1 MTVLE
6 LLTQLS
12 RISLL
17 GIALITGINYL
28 RVRDPIRRDIFLTFL
43 SLTASTWLRLFTS
56 ITTVEIPGQ
65 TLIGQCFLVAQPFL
79 LVRLIGY
86 FRPVPRPAFLTA
98 LAGMVISWLL
108 LIFVGTDQAPW
119 VIVIVVGYFAV
130 IDGYA
135 VIAFIRGAL
144 SSTGVVRQRLRFA
157 AIGSLLLVTALILA
171 GLNAISPEEGDF
183 VQSVTQLCVIG
194 CAFSYFLGFAPP

>member
-6 LLTQLS
+6 LLTQLA

-17 GIALITGINYL
+17 GIALITGINYF
-28 RVRDPIRRDIFLTFL
+28 RVRDPVRRDIFFTFL

-56 ITTVEIPGQ
+56 ITNFEFPGQ
-65 TLIGQCFLVAQPFL
+65 TLIGQCFLMVQPFL

-86 FRPVPRPAFLTA
+86 FRPVPRRVFLTA

-108 LIFVGTDQAPW
+108 LILVATDQAPW

-130 IDGYA
+130 IDSYA

-157 AIGSLLLVTALILA
+157 AIGSLLLAT
-171 GLNAISPEEGDF
+171 
-183 VQSVTQLCVIG
+183 
-194 CAFSYFLGFAPP
+194 